1 MIGGN
6 GWEGRVETCSTWGVY
21 GDIWRKLASF
31 FASSREKKSGEK
43 KLCFLTSVNIIS
55 AQLETDIELKGET
68 RVLDTILCVT
78 GSKI

>member
-1 MIGGN
+1 MA
-6 GWEGRVETCSTWGVY
+6 
-21 GDIWRKLASF
+21 LAIINTVLLNSLVQLCYK
-31 FASSREKKSGEK
+31 RNEKKSGEK